1 MGRNYLDL
9 CNEVLS
15 ELVYEEVA
23 TFEELDDITE
33 GKKVKR
39 ELNKALRQICNNEQ
53 RPWKFRQRTVLIPL
67 VGGIQ
72 QYEIPNGYI
81 RYIRYPETPIK
92 LEYMVNHDTVIKDVQ
107 GLPLTYWTND
117 NNLVLYPTPDDT
129 QTGKVLEVHLL
140 TYDYAVD
147 CCGLLKPIMD
157 SECDEPIIPEHHRD
171 VLVYKVCANWRGNVT
186 DARAQYFQAQYKT
199 AYKNLLSDQ
208 RLTEDYPNML
218 DVMGRRESMTST
230 LYNTFFNPWN
240 GQGYR
245 HN

>member
-1 MGRNYLDL
+1 MARNFLDL

-39 ELNKALRQICNNEQ
+39 ELNKVLRQICNNEQ
-53 RPWKFRQRTVLIPL
+53 RPWKFRQRTIKIPI
-67 VGGIQ
+67 VGGINT
-72 QYEIPNGYI
+72 YELPNGYI
-81 RYIRYPETPIK
+81 RYIRYNDTPIK
-92 LEYMVNHDTVIKDVQ
+92 LSYIENHDTLPKDTCGMV
-107 GLPLTYWTND
+107 LDYWIEND
-117 NNLVLYPTPDDT
+117 KLVLYPTPDNS
-129 QTGKVLEVHLL
+129 QTGRILEVHLL
-140 TYDYAVD
+140 TYDYAID

-208 RLTEDYPNML
+208 RLTEDYPNRL
-218 DVMGRRESMTST
+218 DVMGPRNTAQDSIMQAFYNPRTRRII
-230 LYNTFFNPWN
+230 
-240 GQGYR
+240 
-245 HN
+245 

>member
-53 RPWKFRQRTVLIPL
+53 RPWKFRQKTIQIPI
-67 VGGIQ
+67 VGGINE
-72 QYEIPNGYI
+72 YELPNGYI
-81 RYIRYPETPIK
+81 RYIRYNDTPIK
-92 LEYMVNHDTVIKDVQ
+92 LNYIVNHDTLPKDTSGMV
-107 GLPLTYWTND
+107 LNYWYSD
-117 NNLVLYPTPDDT
+117 GKLELYPTPDDT
-129 QTGKVLEVHLL
+129 QTGRILEAHIL

-208 RLTEDYPNML
+208 RISEDYPNML
-218 DVMGRRESMTST
+218 DVMGPRNTAQDSIMQAFYNPYTRRII
-230 LYNTFFNPWN
+230 
-240 GQGYR
+240 
-245 HN
+245 